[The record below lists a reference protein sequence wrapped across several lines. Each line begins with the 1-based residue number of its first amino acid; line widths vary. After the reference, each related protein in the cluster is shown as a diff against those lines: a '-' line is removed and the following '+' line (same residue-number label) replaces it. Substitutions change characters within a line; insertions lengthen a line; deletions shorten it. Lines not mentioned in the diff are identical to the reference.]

1 MPPAQATASA
11 GQNRDAQSRHLH
23 HRCCP
28 VDRGG
33 TPPCWLLRDSPPRSD
48 CRFAWAAYVTYT
60 RKHPSLPWIL
70 GITALLFNPFIKIHT
85 SKEAW
90 SRVNVASAI
99 LLLTTKAQFQT
110 T

>member
-1 MPPAQATASA
+1 MAQISASCWLIGASA
-11 GQNRDAQSRHLH
+11 
-23 HRCCP
+23 
-28 VDRGG
+28 
-33 TPPCWLLRDSPPRSD
+33 PPRTDWLLRDSPPRSD